1 MQQFFYQF
9 LQKAVEPLQL
19 VLRLQVEQFE
29 ALILVVLYILR
40 PPSLLHLVLFEF
52 LFFVLFLKGGKGR
65 KDE

>member
-40 PPSLLHLVLFEF
+40 PLSLLHLVLFEF